1 MSDAVL
7 LILRVFLL
15 MLLYLFF
22 LRVVRAVWVE
32 VKAPAPVLVP
42 AAGGRRERRERAR
55 AEKAPS
61 RRGARRATSGP
72 ALVVVEPPEERG
84 RIYDLDDTEVTI
96 GRAAACRIT
105 VDDTYVSQ
113 LHARVQ
119 MVDGQIMVEDLG
131 STNGTYLNRRRLTGV
146 MVMQRGDKL
155 QVGNTVLELQ

>member
-1 MSDAVL
+1 VSDAVL

-15 MLLYLFF
+15 LLLYLFL

-32 VKAPAPVLVP
+32 VKTPAPVLVP
-42 AAGGRRERRERAR
+42 ASGGRRERRERAR
-55 AEKAPS
+55 VEKTS
-61 RRGARRATSGP
+61 GRRGTRRTTSGP

-84 RIYDLDDTEVTI
+84 RIYDLEDTEVTI

-119 MVDGQIMVEDLG
+119 TVDGQIMVEDLG

-155 QVGNTVLELQ
+155 QVGNTVLELR